1 MLAYLARIANPR
13 QRIIVLRCLRRFAIG
28 AFQWHGLQNR
38 TRREGVNGTDC
49 NRGPLQRSELGETKS
64 APAVKR

>member
-28 AFQWHGLQNR
+28 AFQWHGLQIR
-38 TRREGVNGTDC
+38 A
-49 NRGPLQRSELGETKS
+49 SGETE
-64 APAVKR
+64 KR